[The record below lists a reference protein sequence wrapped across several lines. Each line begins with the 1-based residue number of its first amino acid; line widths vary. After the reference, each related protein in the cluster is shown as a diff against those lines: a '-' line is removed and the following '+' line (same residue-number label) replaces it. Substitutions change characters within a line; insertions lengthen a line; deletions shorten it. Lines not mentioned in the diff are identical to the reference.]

1 MERQSESEEGVGSL
15 RVGEW
20 SGRVEAGKQINGFIA
35 HKVVLILAGHLG
47 SKIIHFA
54 VSIY

>member
-20 SGRVEAGKQINGFIA
+20 SGRVEAGKE
-35 HKVVLILAGHLG
+35 K
-47 SKIIHFA
+47 
-54 VSIY
+54 

>member
-1 MERQSESEEGVGSL
+1 MLGTDPVLGV
-15 RVGEW
+15 VG
-20 SGRVEAGKQINGFIA
+20 GGEAGKQINGFVA

-54 VSIY
+54 VSTY